1 MNGLCR
7 IGINLVTVVAL
18 AAGAVTAQGQ
28 DQELASEMSDVLL
41 FDTGAA
47 LAGELPSAALAEKAG
62 WVKVEQDAAP
72 GQFKGDVVFLNGRI
86 AVVLRKSA
94 AGAEI
99 YSNSAKGWQRR
110 ALLAPAKAEK
120 AARLR
125 AVKILASGPD
135 AASVEGVFEG
145 QGGESLGLRCGLT
158 RGQIFVETRPGEGAN
173 RVRIE
178 APSRFGVIPDFFAD
192 DIVIDAAK
200 LPLDQ
205 AEIPTENMFLQTLGG
220 TEAIVMAVWDKEQR
234 DITVTLSG
242 RDNDRLLTAVEVP
255 CATDGKVCVAVMDYP
270 GACCASVVDGLAD
283 PEVPVWAQAG
293 WPGAARWWRPIP

>member
-7 IGINLVTVVAL
+7 IGIDLVTVVAL

-28 DQELASEMSDVLL
+28 DQASASEMGDVLL

-47 LAGELPSAALAEKAG
+47 LAGDLPSAALAEKAG
-62 WVKVEQDAAP
+62 WVKVENDAAP

-86 AVVLRKSA
+86 AVVLRTGA

-110 ALLAPAKAEK
+110 ALLAPAKALGVGLVTPPEP
-120 AARLR
+120 ARLR

-135 AASVEGVFEG
+135 AASVEGVFQGKGG
-145 QGGESLGLRCGLT
+145 QSLGLRCGLT
-158 RGQIFVETRPGEGAN
+158 RGQIFVETRPGEGTN

-192 DIVIDAAK
+192 DIVVDAAR

-205 AEIPTENMFLQTLGG
+205 AEIPTENMFLQTLGRA
-220 TEAIVMAVWDKEQR
+220 EAIVMAE
-234 DITVTLSG
+234 IG
-242 RDNDRLLTAVEVP
+242 RAHV
-255 CATDGKVCVAVMDYP
+255 
-270 GACCASVVDGLAD
+270 
-283 PEVPVWAQAG
+283 
-293 WPGAARWWRPIP
+293 